1 MDFEHYLNLHKSG
14 NLIEA
19 EKGYRILLKKRKI
32 NPNIFTS
39 LGLICNQTG
48 RENESVDFFKK
59 AIEANPCD
67 ELALNNLGLIFFK
80 NKKHKKAKIFFL
92 NAIKLSKNAKTYF
105 YLGQIY
111 TELNNY
117 NQAINNFQESIKI
130 NDSAEAFCNL
140 GNLLYL
146 KGEIKDAEKYTNL
159 AIKKNPGMDI
169 AYNNKGLIC
178 LANGQINKAKSNFIQ
193 AIKINKN
200 NFRAYYNLS
209 SVSNY
214 FQNNKHLK
222 ELFNLLKSSQNNKEK
237 IYLFF
242 TLGRIFEK
250 KRDFNKSFKYFSLAN
265 SIKRKTFQYS
275 INQDIK
281 LFKNIKRI
289 FNTVRIN
296 KNNNYGFYDELPIF
310 IVGMPRSGTS
320 LIEQVLSS
328 HSNIYG
334 AGEINLLDEIIN
346 KYFISKNNLI
356 DPKLINKNNLYDAGS
371 EYINIIK
378 TKFKTKRYIINKLPL
393 NFRWI
398 GLINLILPKAKIV
411 HCKRDPL
418 DTCLSI
424 FQQNFLIKGNEYSF
438 DLIEIGKYYNLY
450 TDCMKHWKIVNRK
463 KFYEIG
469 YENFIK
475 NQKNETKKLLEFCS
489 LDWEE
494 KCLDFYKTKRSVR
507 TSSDAQ
513 VRKTIYTSSI
523 NRANSYKREIKEII
537 NILN

>member
-14 NLIEA
+14 QLIEA
-19 EKGYRILLKKRKI
+19 EKGYRFLLKKRKI
-32 NPNIFTS
+32 NSKIFTG

-48 RENESVDFFKK
+48 RENESVNFFKK
-59 AIEANPCD
+59 ALKINPLD
-67 ELALNNLGLIFFK
+67 EIALNNLGLIFFK
-80 NKKHKKAKIFFL
+80 NKKHKEAKEYFL
-92 NAIKLSKNAKTYF
+92 DAIKLFKNAKTYF

-117 NQAINNFQESIKI
+117 NKAINNFHESIKI
-130 NDSAEAFCNL
+130 NDSAEALCNL

-146 KGEIKDAEKYTNL
+146 KGDIKDATKYTNL
-159 AIKKNPGMDI
+159 AIKKNPVMDA
-169 AYNNKGLIC
+169 AYNNKGLIY
-178 LANGQINKAKSNFIQ
+178 LANGQINKAKSNFMQ

-214 FQNNKHLK
+214 FQNKRNLK
-222 ELFNLLKSSQNNKEK
+222 ELLSLLKSSQNNKEK

-242 TLGRIFEK
+242 TLGKIFEK
-250 KRDFNKSFKYFSLAN
+250 KEDFSESFKYFRLAN
-265 SIKRKTFQYS
+265 SIKRKTFLYS
-275 INQDIK
+275 INKDIK

-289 FNTVRIN
+289 FNIDIIN
-296 KNNNYGFYDELPIF
+296 KNKNYGFINDLPIF

-320 LIEQVLSS
+320 LIEQVLST
-328 HSNIYG
+328 HSDVHG

-346 KYFISKNNLI
+346 KYFFGKNQLI
-356 DPKLINKNNLYDAGS
+356 DPKLINKNNLFNAGS

-378 TKFKTKRYIINKLPL
+378 TKSKTKKFIINKLPL

-398 GLINLILPKAKIV
+398 GLINLILPKAKII

-424 FQQNFLIKGNEYSF
+424 FQQNFMVKGNEYSF
-438 DLIEIGKYYNLY
+438 NLVEIGKYYNLY
-450 TDCMKHWKIVNRK
+450 IDCIKHWKITNK
-463 KFYEIG
+463 NKFYEIR

-475 NQKNETKKLLEFCS
+475 NQKNETRKLLKFCTLS
-489 LDWEE
+489 WEE

-513 VRKTIYTSSI
+513 VRKIIYTSSI
-523 NRANSYKREIKEII
+523 NKANNYKKEIKKII